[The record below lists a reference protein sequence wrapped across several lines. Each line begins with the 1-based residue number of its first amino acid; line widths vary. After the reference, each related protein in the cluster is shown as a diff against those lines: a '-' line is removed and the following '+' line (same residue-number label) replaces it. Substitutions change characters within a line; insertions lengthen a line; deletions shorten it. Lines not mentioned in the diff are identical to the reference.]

1 MKTFFIASTFLFI
14 SVLGLNAQA
23 TNAEQS
29 WIPTVEFEKLKHNFG
44 SIPEGPKAEYDFN
57 FTNTGNAPIIVVT
70 AQAGCGCTTP
80 EWPRY
85 NIEPG
90 KTAHIKVGYNSAGRP
105 GPFTKDVNVTF
116 APAGNNDQQGS
127 LKITIE
133 GNVASSNFN
142 EKQDANKYESSGD
155 QKQQIMK
162 PDGQKSR
169 NVVNSPIPQ

>member
-1 MKTFFIASTFLFI
+1 MKTLFLSSTLLLLSI
-14 SVLGLNAQA
+14 LGVNAQ
-23 TNAEQS
+23 TENAGQS
-29 WIPTVEFEKLKHNFG
+29 WTPTIEFEKLKHNFG

-57 FTNTGNAPIIVVT
+57 FTNTGNEPIIVVT

-90 KTAHIKVGYNSAGRP
+90 KTAQIKVGYNSAGRP

-116 APAGNNDQQGS
+116 APASKNDQQGS

-133 GNVASSNFN
+133 GNVASSNVTN
-142 EKQDANKYESSGD
+142 KQDANQFNNSSD
-155 QKQQIMK
+155 QKQPMMK
-162 PDGQKSR
+162 PDGQNSR
-169 NVVNSPIPQ
+169 NSVNSPIPQ